1 MFETF
6 SRSWEL
12 VKASY
17 NVLRSDKELIWFPII
32 STIGTIIVTIV
43 FAIPLFATG
52 LLEAVA
58 SESGE
63 MTQAQTI
70 IGLVIAFLFYFVMYT
85 VVIFSN
91 VALVGAAMMR
101 LNGEDPTL
109 RDGFRI
115 ASERIGSILGYAAIA
130 STVGM
135 ILNAIR
141 DEDNFLSQILAS
153 ILSTAWSLI
162 VFLVVPVLVV
172 ENVGPIEAIKRSG
185 SLLKQTWGEQIAGSF
200 SMGGIF
206 FIITL
211 VAALVIG
218 GPVLLVASAMNSEIM
233 LFIGIAFVVIVI
245 MGISLVGSALN
256 GIFQAALYKYATE
269 GKVSEFFE
277 ERLIAGAFHHK

>member
-1 MFETF
+1 MFASF

-43 FAIPLFATG
+43 FAIPLFASG
-52 LLEAVA
+52 LLEAAA

-63 MTQAQTI
+63 ITQGQTI
-70 IGLVIAFLFYFVMYT
+70 IGFVIAFLFYFVMYT

-101 LNGEDPTL
+101 LNGENPTL
-109 RDGFRI
+109 KDGFRI
-115 ASERIGSILGYAAIA
+115 ASERIGTILGYAAIA

-162 VFLVVPVLVV
+162 VFLVVPVLVM

-200 SMGGIF
+200 SIGGIF
-206 FIITL
+206 FVITL

-218 GPVLLVASAMNSEIM
+218 GPVLLLASAMNSQIM
-233 LFIGIAFVVIVI
+233 MFIGIAFVVIVI
-245 MGISLVGSALN
+245 MGINLIGSALN

-269 GKVSEFFE
+269 GQVSEFFE
-277 ERLIAGAFHHK
+277 ERLITGAFQHK